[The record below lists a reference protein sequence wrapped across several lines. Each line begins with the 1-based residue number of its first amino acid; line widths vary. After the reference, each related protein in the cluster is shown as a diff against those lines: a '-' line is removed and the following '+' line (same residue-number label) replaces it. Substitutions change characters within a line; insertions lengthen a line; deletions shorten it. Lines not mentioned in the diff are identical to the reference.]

1 MNNITYAVSVDV
13 NNPIIPYNVYVAN
26 VLDSNVRYLEIT
38 LYQNGN
44 VIALSNEA
52 TATASLVTDD
62 VLIDDSVECTI
73 SNNIITVPLEDLQR
87 HGNLGVQVTVT
98 EDTKV
103 LAIPFPIQV
112 RVTPNIAEEAQIDD
126 DSLGSYAEVVREI
139 AAARG
144 DYPDLKGRLDGEFDR
159 IDDGIAAKMNKLGEG
174 SAGMIILSDGS
185 NGVDR
190 SIYSIAT
197 SAANG
202 SFNAG
207 VTNKVPT
214 VSAVE
219 QRINGKGFLTAHQD
233 ISGKEDKSNKVTSLS
248 ESATDAQYPSA
259 KAVYDALEGK
269 ANTNHTHS
277 QYLTSHQSLAGL
289 IGTDKVYEILD
300 SALSGDPSNIP
311 ALLVDNTV
319 DQTHNPDGH
328 YILYYIDSDEVRHNI
343 FDISDGITS
352 TTTGTSVIGFSPTA
366 TVTQTQSG
374 ATVSITDKNGTTT
387 ANISNGA
394 DGQDY
399 VLTSQDKTDI
409 ANIVLGELPTTQGVL
424 YGNTSN

>member
-1 MNNITYAVSVDV
+1 M
-13 NNPIIPYNVYVAN
+13 
-26 VLDSNVRYLEIT
+26 
-38 LYQNGN
+38 
-44 VIALSNEA
+44 
-52 TATASLVTDD
+52 
-62 VLIDDSVECTI
+62 
-73 SNNIITVPLEDLQR
+73 
-87 HGNLGVQVTVT
+87 
-98 EDTKV
+98 
-103 LAIPFPIQV
+103 

-144 DYPDLKGRLDGEFDR
+144 DYPDLKDRLAAALATKADAAEVSAA
-159 IDDGIAAKMNKLGEG
+159 IAAKMNKLGEG

-190 SIYSIAT
+190 SIYSVAT
-197 SAANG
+197 SAADG

-219 QRINGKGFLTAHQD
+219 RRINGKGFLTAHQD

-248 ESATDAQYPSA
+248 ASSTDIQYPSA

-343 FDISDGITS
+343 FDISEYFVGKTSAWESIGGPQIVSGVVNQNGTISFYDADGNLLF
-352 TTTGTSVIGFSPTA
+352 TTTGASVIGPQGVPS
-366 TVTQTQSG
+366 
-374 ATVSITDKNGTTT
+374 
-387 ANISNGA
+387 
-394 DGQDY
+394 QDY
-399 VLTSQDKTDI
+399 VLTAQDKSDI
-409 ANIVLGELPTTQGVL
+409 ANIVLSELPTTQGVL